1 MDDSFIKIFKFVF
14 HKTTTFIKI
23 LKFVFHNTT
32 HEWNQ
37 TKLRFRMQFFFVT
50 LKKKEWTSVNQ
61 EIYIFTGCFF
71 SHELLRLKTLTFNFI
86 YYTCSAYMCI
96 AILVSTYDQIIFKSR
111 YLQIFFYHFA
121 SQILKN
127 LYPKFRLRYAVHCLL
142 GNKGRDL
149 ASGSTYIH
157 YFIVRMCGG
166 KFWMVENGS
175 WYK

>member
-1 MDDSFIKIFKFVF
+1 M
-14 HKTTTFIKI
+14 
-23 LKFVFHNTT
+23 
-32 HEWNQ
+32 
-37 TKLRFRMQFFFVT
+37 T
-50 LKKKEWTSVNQ
+50 LKKKEWTSLNQ

-127 LYPKFRLRYAVHCLL
+127 LYPKTKTLRLLHFVISITPRCTLLL

-166 KFWMVENGS
+166 KF
-175 WYK
+175 